1 MVAAV
6 RAGASLRQTAR
17 QFGVSLSTL
26 QHWVQRASGQRLERV
41 DWSDQTP
48 GPRCSPQRTT
58 AAVEELIVDLR
69 RHLRQTSDL
78 GEYGAAAIH
87 RELLARGLADPPAI
101 RTIHRIL
108 QRRGLLD
115 GQRRQRRKAPPAG
128 WYLPEVAARRVE
140 LDSFDMV
147 EGLALQGGVEVQVLT
162 AVSLHGGL
170 AGAWP
175 MAAVTAKTTVETL
188 LEHWRHVGLPGYAQ
202 FDNDTRFQGPRMYP
216 DSLGRVIRLCL
227 LLGVVPVFA
236 PPLELGFQAAIES
249 FNGRWQSKVWARF
262 RHASRQAL
270 AEQSARYITAY
281 RRRVAARTA
290 EAPVRLPIAASWRLN
305 WQSPLRGRV
314 IFVRRT
320 DATGSLSVLGHTF
333 AVDGQWVHRL
343 VRAEVNLDS
352 DRIRFYALRRREPSV
367 QPLLREVCHRVPRKR
382 FRE

>member
-17 QFGVSLSTL
+17 RFGVSLSTL
-26 QHWVQRASGQRLERV
+26 QQWVQRAGGQRLDRV
-41 DWSDQTP
+41 DWSDRTP
-48 GPRCSPQRTT
+48 GPRCSSQRTT
-58 AAVEELIVDLR
+58 AATEDLIVALR
-69 RHLRQTSDL
+69 RQLRQTSDL
-78 GEYGAAAIH
+78 GDYGAAAIH
-87 RELLARGLADPPAI
+87 RELLARGFADPPVI

-115 GQRRQRRKAPPAG
+115 GQRRQRRQAPPAG
-128 WYLPEVAARRVE
+128 WYLPEVAARREE
-140 LDSFDMV
+140 LDSFDMI
-147 EGLALQGGVEVQVLT
+147 EGLALEGGIEVQVLT

-188 LEHWRHVGLPGYAQ
+188 RGHWQQVGLPGYAQ

-227 LLGVVPVFA
+227 HLGVVPVFA

-270 AEQSARYITAY
+270 AEQSARYIAAY

-290 EAPVRLPIAASWRLN
+290 EAPVRLPIPESWRLD
-305 WQSPLRGRV
+305 WQAPLRGRV

-320 DATGSLSVLGHTF
+320 DATGAVAVLGHTF
-333 AVDGQWVHRL
+333 AVDDQWVHRL

-352 DRIRFYALRRREPSV
+352 DRIGFYALRRREPGV
-367 QPLLREVCHRVPRKR
+367 QPLLREVGHRVPRKR